1 MARIDVSNRVLTNIK
16 AYIHDVCQNVSGSE
30 DKSKAK
36 FPAISVIQIDSPD
49 ACMDLE
55 NSENA
60 VKSVIEIKCYS
71 SDSIT
76 EAKKIANM
84 CCDAMR
90 KMGYVRTYGP
100 QPITNAADTS
110 LYRMVARFNRIVTS
124 VGEIEKFETRG
135 A

>member
-1 MARIDVSNRVLTNIK
+1 MARIDVSNRVFTNVK
-16 AYIHDVCQNVSGSE
+16 TYINDVCKNVSSGE

-36 FPAISVIQIDSPD
+36 FPAVSVIQIDNADSSI
-49 ACMDLE
+49 DLE
-55 NSENA
+55 N
-60 VKSVIEIKCYS
+60 S